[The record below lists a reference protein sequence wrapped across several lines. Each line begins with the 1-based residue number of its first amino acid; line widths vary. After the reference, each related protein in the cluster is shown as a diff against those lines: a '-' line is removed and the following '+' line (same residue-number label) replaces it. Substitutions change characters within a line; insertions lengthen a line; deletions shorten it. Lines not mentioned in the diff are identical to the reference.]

1 MKYFLARVVAAAF
14 FKLTECLDADLT
26 PNFGAHP
33 SRQAAQIPYRIRMH
47 SANARNLSETDYDTW
62 TVTDGPT
69 SNTSIGPL
77 SLSLTAASGDAALTG
92 GEYKEQA
99 RRFLSS
105 LGERVVS
112 QGVTTSED
120 DGTGI
125 SLTLSIAGLD
135 QGEHT
140 LLTWHNAWDDVASP
154 SSLKVDV
161 DGTSIAADVA
171 QSVRVDNIWESAASY
186 VHFAVDGPE
195 QEVRVTYTPTSNDG
209 FVYLNGF
216 EIDTPALSEQISFP
230 DPHHRDERVDLGGAD
245 AITALWRSAGLDG
258 VTYNVYLGIAHD
270 ALTSVAEGLTEPSV
284 ELPGL
289 NTLETYYWRVDVTR
303 ENETYLGRVFMFR
316 AAQLAFPGAQGWG

>member
-1 MKYFLARVVAAAF
+1 MKYSLASVAAAAF
-14 FKLTECLDADLT
+14 MLLGRLDAS
-26 PNFGAHP
+26 PAPSFAAHH
-33 SRQAAQIPYRIRMH
+33 SRQAAQTPYRIRLY

-69 SNTSIGPL
+69 SSASIGPL
-77 SLSLTAASGDAALTG
+77 SLSLAVASGEAILTG

-105 LGERVVS
+105 LGERVVN

-120 DGTGI
+120 DGPGV
-125 SLTLSIAGLD
+125 SLTLSIAGLE

-140 LLTWHNAWDDVASP
+140 LLTWHNAWDDIASP
-154 SSLKVDV
+154 SSLDVDV
-161 DGTSIAADVA
+161 DGASAATDVA
-171 QSVRVDNIWESAASY
+171 QSVRVDNIWESASSY

-195 QEVRVTYTPTSNDG
+195 QEVRVTYTPTAADG

-230 DPHHRDERVDLGGAD
+230 TPHHRDERVDLGGGD
-245 AITALWRSAGLDG
+245 SITASWRPDSIDG
-258 VTYNVYLGIAHD
+258 ATYNVYLGTAQD
-270 ALTSVAEGLTEPSV
+270 DLTSVAEGLAETSV
-284 ELPGL
+284 ELSGL
-289 NTLETYYWRVDVTR
+289 NTLETYYWRVDVIR
-303 ENETYLGRVFMFR
+303 ENKTYLGRAFMFR